1 MNWTKIWMSVFGTE
15 TFLGIDMGF
24 WVSLSAVVILAVLM
38 NIIFWSMKPDRK
50 NMENEK

>member
-1 MNWTKIWMSVFGTE
+1 MNWAKIWMSVFGTE

-50 NMENEK
+50 NMENEQ